1 MKNSIR
7 VRGVKLW
14 NYMSKQIPFKCS
26 KEASKKNM
34 RNVLRNNLH
43 CIKTMNMY
51 RRYTTI
57 HIYIEWDIHM
67 YYFILFIDIVISVT
81 IFSAVIYFCS
91 RTFISIYFS
100 SHVIF
105 EFVLLQGYIRLRV
118 SNLSVMFLFI
128 LHLHVYS
135 NCCILLLYVYFMYM
149 TSWQT
154 NKR

>member
-26 KEASKKNM
+26 IEASKKNM

-57 HIYIEWDIHM
+57 HIYREWDIHM